1 MAGRETHG
9 NEAARA
15 GSGGDKPHRTGSGRE
30 AAERSLLERLSHVDR
45 RILFLI
51 ILACATIPLLLG
63 LGPRMSVTPPVQGLY
78 DAIEALEPGS
88 CVWLAADYDPG
99 SKPELSPM
107 NYALVEHL
115 FMRDIRVIS
124 GSLWA
129 PGPPLAQ
136 EVFDQVAPRYG
147 KEYGK
152 DYVNLGFKEGREA
165 VMVSVAEDLRRT
177 FPEDHLGTP
186 LDDIPM
192 MEGISSIQDVEMI
205 VCVSAGYPGIKE
217 WVQQISTRYDIMIG
231 GGVTAVTG
239 PEMYPYIQS
248 GQLVGLLSG
257 MKGAAEYE
265 QLVERPGLGTA
276 GMAAQ
281 SSVHVMVVV
290 FIIFANVVYFLEKRR
305 GRR

>member
-1 MAGRETHG
+1 MEERGTER
-9 NEAARA
+9 
-15 GSGGDKPHRTGSGRE
+15 
-30 AAERSLLERLSHVDR
+30 RSLLTRLSLIDR

-51 ILACATIPLLLG
+51 IFACAAIPLLIGASLK
-63 LGPRMSVTPPVQGLY
+63 MSVTAPVKGLY
-78 DAIEALEPGS
+78 DAIDALEAGS

-115 FMRDIRVIS
+115 FRKNIKVIS
-124 GSLWA
+124 ASLWA

-136 EVFDQVAPRYG
+136 TVFDEMAPVHGKHYG
-147 KEYGK
+147 V

-177 FPEDHLGTP
+177 FPEDYAGTP
-186 LDDIPM
+186 LDSIPM
-192 MEGISSIQDVEMI
+192 LKGISSLKDIDMI
-205 VCVSAGYPGIKE
+205 ICVSAGYPGIKE
-217 WVQQISTRYDIMIG
+217 WIQQIATRYDTVIG
-231 GGVTAVTG
+231 GGVTAVSG

-265 QLVERPGLGTA
+265 QLVGRPGLGTA
-276 GMAAQ
+276 GMVAQ
-281 SSVHVMVVV
+281 SSVHVMVVI
-290 FIIFANVVYFLEKRR
+290 FIIFANIVYFLEKRR
-305 GRR
+305 ARR